1 MSGKTGTRPWLKNNV
16 YHIVFAVA
24 LGALIALGLWWA
36 VYIHRSVRSSRE
48 FHLSSLRQTQRLL
61 AHYYEKAPPAPAP
74 GRSDMDGRFMLGDCD
89 SRAPASEWSMRLERE
104 GNLCLWPE
112 AGIVDK
118 IEAKYRSQLIMVM
131 GEGSLLFIL
140 VCICVFMLHRFYR
153 SEKRFR
159 RELERFVEVL
169 THRLKGPAAG
179 LSALLETIRMGRV
192 KGEEMGRL
200 LDLGMAEIEQQQKI
214 VDNILAA
221 CRDMDEPWRLS
232 ISKVEI
238 GPILD
243 GLLERLRR
251 LSPGETCRVEVDL
264 EAGGRV
270 MADEN
275 ALRIVLENILDNAFK
290 YSRSG
295 GMALRVT
302 TEAAGGGMLR
312 LHVADQGIGIRK
324 ENLDKLFQPLWRG
337 ERARSGSGLG
347 LYISRRIV
355 RSMGG
360 DVTASSG
367 GEGRGA
373 VITVEL
379 PAASG

>member
-1 MSGKTGTRPWLKNNV
+1 MSNKPAARPWLKNNV
-16 YHIVFAVA
+16 YHIVFALA
-24 LGALIALGLWWA
+24 LAALIALGLWWT
-36 VYIHRSVRSSRE
+36 VFIHRTVHHSRE
-48 FHLSSLRQTQRLL
+48 FHLSILRQTQRLMA
-61 AHYYEKAPPAPAP
+61 AHYEKAPLAPKP
-74 GRSDMDGRFMLGDCD
+74 GRSDMDGRFLLGDCD
-89 SRAPASEWSMRLERE
+89 LEAPGSEWSMRLERE

-112 AGIVDK
+112 AGI
-118 IEAKYRSQLIMVM
+118 IEKVEARYRSQLVMVM
-131 GEGSLLFIL
+131 GEGSLLFVL

-192 KGEEMGRL
+192 RGEEMERL

-221 CRDMDEPWRLS
+221 CREMEEPWRLA
-232 ISKVEI
+232 ITKVEVK
-238 GPILD
+238 PILD
-243 GLLERLRR
+243 GLIERLRSLR
-251 LSPGETCRVEVDL
+251 AGDTCTVEVDL

-275 ALRIVLENILDNAFK
+275 ALRIVLENIVDNAFK

-295 GMALRVT
+295 AVVLRVT
-302 TEAAGGGMLR
+302 TERAGGMLR
-312 LHVADQGIGIRK
+312 LHMADQGIGIRS
-324 ENLDKLFQPLWRG
+324 ENMDKLFQPLWRG
-337 ERARSGSGLG
+337 DRARSGSGLG

-360 DVTASSG
+360 DVTASSS
-367 GEGRGA
+367 GEGKGA
-373 VITVEL
+373 VITIEL